1 MTHKPKPEYT
11 PAPPPGPV
19 PPPPWPTQP
28 APVPATPG
36 NPNPPQ
42 PAVDPVDISGDELGE
57 AALGPLPGGEVDEII
72 EGILIPSQAGSK
84 SLAREVK
91 AWRTKYP
98 A

>member
-1 MTHKPKPEYT
+1 MSDSPIPEPGNLPVSSPT
-11 PAPPPGPV
+11 GNPFPPG
-19 PPPPWPTQP
+19 
-28 APVPATPG
+28 TPG

-42 PAVDPVDISGDELGE
+42 PAVDSVDISGDELGE

-91 AWRTKYP
+91 AWRAKYP

>member
-57 AALGPLPGGEVDEII
+57 AALGEII
-72 EGILIPSQAGSK
+72 DGILIPSRAGSK

-91 AWRTKYP
+91 AWRAKYP